1 MCQRHK
7 KHYGVAVHFN
17 LPQAAKFEQRKCEN
31 FENEKA
37 KKFDEKCA
45 NFGGAAAVRRI
56 FKSCLY
62 YLGVFKFL
70 ISFKKN
76 K

>member
-31 FENEKA
+31 FENGKA
-37 KKFDEKCA
+37 KKFGEKCA
-45 NFGGAAAVRRI
+45 NFWVLRRYAEYFYLVFI
-56 FKSCLY
+56 FLGLASC
-62 YLGVFKFL
+62 
-70 ISFKKN
+70 
-76 K
+76 